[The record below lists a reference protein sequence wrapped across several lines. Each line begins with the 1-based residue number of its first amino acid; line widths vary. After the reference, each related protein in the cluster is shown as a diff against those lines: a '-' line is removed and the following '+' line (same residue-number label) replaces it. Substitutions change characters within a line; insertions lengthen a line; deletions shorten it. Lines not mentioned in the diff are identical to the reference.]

1 MVKGKFAQPSK
12 SLKILWTWL
21 WVIRL
26 EKTSSRRFDQDEY
39 IFLSHTSS
47 RCLQDIF
54 QTSSRLLQD
63 VFPRRL
69 QGVLKKRL
77 QDIFK
82 TSSRRPQHE
91 FKIYHQ
97 VKLFLLTRLQ
107 DVFKAFSR
115 RIQDV
120 FETYCED
127 NYLQKD
133 LSRPHFWEMYGHVT
147 KCPRETLQWSIFAK
161 KSSFADVLLSWKY
174 ASLLRK
180 YLRWILMRK
189 KTWLVPLHHF
199 DQNFRRNFWMK
210 KLA

>member
-115 RIQDV
+115 RIQHV

-133 LSRPHFWEMYGHVT
+133 LSRPHFWEIYGHVT
-147 KCPRETLQWSIFAK
+147 KCPRETLQWNIFAK
-161 KSSFADVLLSWKY
+161 NR
-174 ASLLRK
+174 LLRRCFTELK
-180 YLRWILMRK
+180 IRFSFTEILEMDFNEK
-189 KTWLVPLHHF
+189 KNMTGTASSLWS
-199 DQNFRRNFWMK
+199 
-210 KLA
+210 KL

>member
-39 IFLSHTSS
+39 IFLSHTFS

-54 QTSSRLLQD
+54 QTSLRLLQD

-82 TSSRRPQHE
+82 MSSRRPQHE

-107 DVFKAFSR
+107 DLFKAFSR

-133 LSRPHFWEMYGHVT
+133 LSRPHFWEIYGHVK
-147 KCPRETLQWSIFAK
+147 KCPRETLQWNIFAK
-161 KSSFADVLLSWKY
+161 KR
-174 ASLLRK
+174 LLRRCFTELK
-180 YLRWILMRK
+180 IRFSFTEILEMDFNEK
-189 KTWLVPLHHF
+189 KNMTGTASSLWS
-199 DQNFRRNFWMK
+199 
-210 KLA
+210 KL